1 VRAGRRPGTTVPS
14 PLTVDDPMFPATFT
28 NDVNYYLRFYRDYA
42 LERWNEMTPMQYGLL
57 LISIAVF
64 GWLLMKSGIKS

>member
-1 VRAGRRPGTTVPS
+1 
-14 PLTVDDPMFPATFT
+14 MFPCPASWTQ
-28 NDVNYYLRFYRDYA
+28 NVSYYVRFYRDYA
-42 LERWNEMTPMQYGLL
+42 LDRWDQMTPMQYGCL

>member
-1 VRAGRRPGTTVPS
+1 
-14 PLTVDDPMFPATFT
+14 MIPASFT

-42 LERWNEMTPMQYGLL
+42 LDRWNEMTPMQYGCL

>member
-1 VRAGRRPGTTVPS
+1 MAT
-14 PLTVDDPMFPATFT
+14 MFPCPASWTQ
-28 NDVNYYLRFYRDYA
+28 NVSYYVRFYRDYA
-42 LERWNEMTPMQYGLL
+42 LDRWDQMTPMQYGCL